1 MCVVG
6 IGMFAAMRSFPIST
20 PAVSGGTKVHKRAER
35 RPFRVALSISLTAS
49 YSRQKVQGVLTWFR
63 RHGGWRIEMRDAQ
76 PYLSIGEL
84 KRWSGDGI
92 LGEFFSGEEAAAVM
106 SLGIPA
112 VNTSGMLP
120 HIDMPTVS
128 LDDREI
134 GRTAGRHLVEKGFT
148 ELHFIGL
155 ERNRAIG
162 QTRLE
167 GLEEEAHKAGLSVT
181 AHWVSDIRRV
191 SDITN
196 PRTYLDIV
204 SLLKGREVGVFCM
217 MDRVAYG
224 VLSACQELGLD
235 VPNQVAVVGSN
246 NDEILC
252 QLATPPLSS
261 VDESA
266 TLLGYHAAEMLNALM
281 SGETIENTRLK
292 ISPAGLRVRASSDR
306 LPTGPEDL
314 TRALRFIR
322 EHAGEPIGVPDV
334 LRQVR
339 VSRRTLEAL
348 FRKKTGQG
356 VYHEIRR
363 IHIEHAKELLRS
375 TSYSIMEVARKCGF
389 QSLQRF
395 EVNFREFTGCSA
407 TAYRNRHLSNS
418 A

>member
-1 MCVVG
+1 MKRPVKSPSVG
-6 IGMFAAMRSFPIST
+6 NKKPGVRT
-20 PAVSGGTKVHKRAER
+20 HRKAER
-35 RPFRVALSISLTAS
+35 KLLRVALSISLTAS
-49 YSRQKVQGVLTWFR
+49 YSRQKVQGILTWFR
-63 RHGGWRIEMRDAQ
+63 RHGGWHIEMSDAQ
-76 PYLSIGEL
+76 PYLSLAQL
-84 KRWSGDGI
+84 KRWKGDGI
-92 LGEFFSGEEAAAVM
+92 LGEFFSPEEAAAVM

-120 HIDMPTVS
+120 HVNMPTVS

-148 ELHFIGL
+148 DLHFIGL
-155 ERNRAIG
+155 AGNRAIG
-162 QTRLE
+162 RTRLE
-167 GLEEEAHKAGLSVT
+167 GMEEEANKAGLTVT
-181 AHWVSDIRRV
+181 AHWITQDLRV

-196 PRTYLDIV
+196 PRTYTGLIAQI
-204 SLLKGREVGVFCM
+204 KGREVGVFCM

-266 TLLGYHAAEMLNALM
+266 TLLGYHAAEMLNTLM
-281 SGETIENTRLK
+281 TGGTIENPRLH

-334 LRQVR
+334 LRQVM
-339 VSRRTLEAL
+339 VSRRTLETL
-348 FRKKTGQG
+348 FRKKTGEG

>member
-1 MCVVG
+1 MNLSTSPASVAVVK
-6 IGMFAAMRSFPIST
+6 T
-20 PAVSGGTKVHKRAER
+20 RAYRRRER
-35 RPFRVALSISLTAS
+35 RLLRVALSISLTAS
-49 YSRQKVQGVLTWFR
+49 YSRQKVQGILTWFR
-63 RHGGWRIEMRDAQ
+63 RHGGWHIEMRDAQ
-76 PYLSIGEL
+76 PYLSLAEL
-84 KRWSGDGI
+84 KRWKGDGI
-92 LGEFFSGEEAAAVM
+92 LGEFFSAEEAAVVM

-120 HIDMPTVS
+120 HVDMPTVS

-148 ELHFIGL
+148 DLHFIGL
-155 ERNRAIG
+155 SMNRAIG
-162 QTRLE
+162 QKRLE
-167 GLEEEAHKAGLSVT
+167 GMEEEARKAGLSVT
-181 AHWVSDIRRV
+181 AHWITEPIRV
-191 SDITN
+191 SEITSS
-196 PRTYLDIV
+196 RTYTGVVGQLR
-204 SLLKGREVGVFCM
+204 GREVGVFCM

-235 VPNQVAVVGSN
+235 VPDQVAVVGSN

-266 TLLGYHAAEMLNALM
+266 TLLGYHAAEMLNTLM
-281 SGETIENTRLK
+281 TGGPVATPRLL

-339 VSRRTLEAL
+339 VSRRTLESL
-348 FRKKTGQG
+348 FRKKTGEG